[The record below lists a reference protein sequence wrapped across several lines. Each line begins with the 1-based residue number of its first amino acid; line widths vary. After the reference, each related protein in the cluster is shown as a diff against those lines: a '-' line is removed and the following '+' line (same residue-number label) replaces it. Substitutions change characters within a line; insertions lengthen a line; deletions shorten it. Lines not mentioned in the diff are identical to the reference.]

1 MPVRTHPHR
10 DQLPHERHL
19 ADLDGML
26 ARAVEAEVRRSD
38 GRVDGA
44 RLLDRVRSALP
55 EIVRPA
61 EEEYVAYA
69 RAEAESAP
77 TRLGERFGARA
88 LGGTAAGALASGLA
102 ALLLIGGI
110 DSPATAFADAVIVI
124 AAAFAGF
131 SLQAVVAHLWT
142 AERSAGS
149 RNQPG
154 GVEQLRLAWRNAVEV
169 RGLRP
174 FLEQQRAV
182 APRREPLATAGASGR
197 QDAPEPAGAPA
208 AVDSGSGAAADSD
221 DPGTRRARPQRRLAP
236 HRTRDRSGAARTR
249 AVLARSFDRLPDR
262 GDPFI
267 GRRAQLTRIV
277 QWVGRDRAGTDTRPT
292 VVVLHGPAGSGRTM
306 LARWAAHETRELF
319 RGACL
324 VDLRGQS
331 EDPLP
336 TRDALLHLMNR
347 LGAPRDQLL
356 FRENAGPGD
365 DPGRLRRLA
374 ERYHQHLTGQPVV
387 VILDD
392 ATDPGQVAT
401 LVPER
406 SDSLV
411 LVTAAEP
418 LALPADL
425 PATVHHLE
433 LGPLDTAAA
442 EELLRASVTET
453 GTSAAAPYDEDGW
466 RRLTE
471 LAGGRPLLLRL
482 LGGALDHLPP
492 GRLADDLAA
501 IVPAGTDPAGADP
514 AERVLLLRYAQ
525 QSEDARRLLRRLA
538 LVGRASLGARAAAAL
553 LDVTEQEG
561 AQGLAALT
569 RAGLLHGVRGDRYR
583 LHDLVRRFARAR
595 LHAEETDEDR
605 SAAQERLIRSYA
617 ELADTVLRLVDGKTS
632 TRADILPAAAGGHGF
647 GSLDSALR
655 WLDEETSF
663 ITATLR
669 HADPR
674 VDRDAVQHLLG
685 ALCDHCLLR
694 GDLYRLG
701 ELNELAQALGQG
713 LLTRSVQWRTGVAAR
728 QLGELDRA
736 NSTLSSVVSSYQRD
750 HHDAGTA
757 RALRDLGITLQHQG
771 RLHEAG
777 EKLTEALALQPA
789 DSLPGDRAWTLHALA
804 AAERER
810 GRLRTARTL
819 LTEALH
825 LHQGSGSVHGEA
837 WTRFGLGQTLLYGGD
852 VPAAEQELR
861 LALDLYDRSR
871 DVRGVA
877 WARTELGLARVHAGD
892 PAAAEEQLR
901 EALAQHRETEDAR
914 GEAWTLY
921 DLGHALEEAGDP
933 AGAVRALESARGM
946 FSRMRDIYGLAC
958 ARHHSARVTRDMR
971 AAATGSLRNSGFAR
985 QLLTD
990 ARRDFE
996 RAGVP
1001 HGAAWSRLELA
1012 VVDAG
1017 NERHGQ
1023 ALGLADEAL
1032 AAFTEGYG
1040 EGLPDRRGADWAR
1053 FLRVTLLPLASPGG
1067 SVVGQA
1073 VAEQELAELLADD
1086 HPLRDPRLADA
1097 ARSYAV
1103 LLERG
1108 QGPEEGWTA
1117 WRLGM
1122 VPGRAARDVFGVGE

>member
-1 MPVRTHPHR
+1 MAVQTRPHR
-10 DQLPHERHL
+10 RHL
-19 ADLDGML
+19 AELDGL
-26 ARAVEAEVRRSD
+26 LTRAVEAEVRRSEGRID
-38 GRVDGA
+38 GP
-44 RLLDRVRSALP
+44 RLLERARAALP
-55 EIVRPA
+55 EIVHPA
-61 EEEYVAYA
+61 EEEYAAYL

-77 TRLGERFGARA
+77 SRLGDRFGARA
-88 LGGTAAGALASGLA
+88 LGGTAAAAVASGLA
-102 ALLLIGGI
+102 ALLLIGSIG
-110 DSPATAFADAVIVI
+110 SPATAFADAAIVI

-142 AERSAGS
+142 AERTAGS

-174 FLEQQRAV
+174 YLEQQRAL
-182 APRREPLATAGASGR
+182 APRREPLTK
-197 QDAPEPAGAPA
+197 PTAPA
-208 AVDSGSGAAADSD
+208 ATASLEAPARDTD
-221 DPGTRRARPQRRLAP
+221 DTQDPPRPPRQLVP
-236 HRTRDRSGAARTR
+236 QRTRDRSGAARSR
-249 AVLARSFDRLPDR
+249 SVLARSFDRLPDR
-262 GDPFI
+262 GEPFI
-267 GRRAQLTRIV
+267 GRRAELARIT
-277 QWVGRDRAGTDTRPT
+277 QWVGRDRAGTGTRPT
-292 VVVLHGPAGSGRTM
+292 VVVLHGPPGSGRTT

-331 EDPLP
+331 EDPLT

-356 FRENAGPGD
+356 FREGAESGA

-392 ATDPGQVAT
+392 ATDPEQVAT
-401 LVPER
+401 LIPER

-425 PATVHHLE
+425 PATVHHLA

-442 EELLRASVTET
+442 EELLRASVTTTAT
-453 GTSAAAPYDEDGW
+453 GAAPYDEDGW

-471 LAGGRPLLLRL
+471 LADGRPLLLRL
-482 LGGALDHLPP
+482 LGAALDDVPP
-492 GRLADDLAA
+492 GRLADDLTAA
-501 IVPAGTDPAGADP
+501 DTPGTSPADP
-514 AERVLLLRYAQ
+514 ADRALRLRYAQ
-525 QSEDARRLLRRLA
+525 QPDDARRLLRRLA

-595 LHAEETDEDR
+595 LHEEETGEDR

-617 ELADTVLRLVDGKTS
+617 ELADTVIRLVDGKTS
-632 TRADILPAAAGGHGF
+632 TRADILPATAGGHGF
-647 GSLDSALR
+647 GSLDAALR

-736 NSTLSSVVSSYQRD
+736 NSTLSSVVSLYQQD

-777 EKLTEALALQPA
+777 EKLREALALQPA
-789 DSLPGDRAWTLHALA
+789 DALPGDRAWTLHALA
-804 AAERER
+804 AVERER
-810 GRLRTARTL
+810 GRLAAARTL
-819 LTEALH
+819 LTEALR

-852 VPAAEQELR
+852 VPAAEHELR
-861 LALDLYDRSR
+861 LSLDLYERSR
-871 DVRGVA
+871 DVRGAA

-901 EALAQHRETEDAR
+901 AALALHRETEDAR

-921 DLGHALEEAGDP
+921 DLGHALEDAGDP
-933 AGAVRALESARGM
+933 DGAIRALESARGM
-946 FSRMRDIYGLAC
+946 FSRMRDLYGLAC
-958 ARHHSARVTRDMR
+958 ARHHSARVTRDVR

-985 QLLTD
+985 QLLAD

-1012 VVDAG
+1012 VIDAG

-1023 ALGLADEAL
+1023 ALALADEAL
-1032 AAFTEGYG
+1032 ALFTEGYG
-1040 EGLPDRRGADWAR
+1040 EGLADRRGADWAR

-1073 VAEQELAELLADD
+1073 VAEQELSALLADD
-1086 HPLRDPRLADA
+1086 HPRRDPRLTDA
-1097 ARSYAV
+1097 ARGYAP

-1108 QGPEEGWTA
+1108 QGPEAGWTA

-1122 VPGRAARDVFGVGE
+1122 VPGRAARDVFGVEA